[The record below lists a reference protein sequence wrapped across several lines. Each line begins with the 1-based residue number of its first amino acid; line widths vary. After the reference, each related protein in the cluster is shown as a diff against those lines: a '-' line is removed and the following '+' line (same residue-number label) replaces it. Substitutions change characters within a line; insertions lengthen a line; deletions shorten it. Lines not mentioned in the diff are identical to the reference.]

1 MTSHLFSFTGNTS
14 VLSSTFYPEITLE
27 GNYSCGLLDL
37 ATYNST
43 PNVSSRNNKIY
54 HRLKGGSEYSI
65 IEVPVGSYEA
75 EDLLEDIKRLLQNV
89 DVTFVYT
96 IDKRTLKT
104 RVVCYSELQ
113 VTPHDSVFKI
123 FGYRSDIPAHAGVVS
138 EDIIKISKLNVIRVE
153 CNIVSGAFV
162 NGKQSHTIYE
172 FASNKVD
179 VGYKIIEQP
188 SNIIYMPVVPKQI
201 NFIEISLV
209 DQDGELV
216 DFRGEEVTCRIHL
229 KRDDK

>member
-1 MTSHLFSFTGNTS
+1 MASHLFSFTGNTS
-14 VLSSTFYPEITLE
+14 VLSASFYPEILLD

-37 ATYNST
+37 ATYNSM
-43 PNVSSRNNKIY
+43 PNVSSKNNKIY
-54 HRLKGGSEYSI
+54 YKLNDDYLSV
-65 IEVPVGSYEA
+65 EVPVGSYEA
-75 EDLLEDIKRLLQNV
+75 EDLLRDIRVLLSNIGT
-89 DVTFVYT
+89 TFEYT
-96 IDKRTLKT
+96 VDKRTLKT
-104 RVVCYSELQ
+104 KIKSSRELQ
-113 VTPHDSVFKI
+113 VESHDSVFRI
-123 FGYRSDIPAHAGVVS
+123 FGYRGKIPAGQEVES

-162 NGKQSHTIYE
+162 NGRRGHSIYE

-188 SNIIYMPVVPKQI
+188 SNIIYMPVIPKRI
-201 NFIEISLV
+201 NYIEISLV